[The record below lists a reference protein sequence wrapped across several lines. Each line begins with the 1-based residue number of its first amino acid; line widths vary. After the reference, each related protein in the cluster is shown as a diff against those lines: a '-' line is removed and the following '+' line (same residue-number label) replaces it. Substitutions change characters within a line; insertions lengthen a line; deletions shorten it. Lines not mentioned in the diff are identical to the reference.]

1 MSGLTK
7 VSSKIQKNHF
17 KLSSKHAY
25 YTKSQTF
32 SHLHVFSLNLN
43 KKWCLET
50 WENSLLALRID
61 LPTYIIDGEKNS
73 SCCSQNL
80 SIAKNILQAYD
91 PEKNATFCPYM
102 TPFNPKL
109 LIYMVVIKVLRGLLS
124 LSYIIGRTDPC
135 NYLQE
140 VVHTTSTQTNSVEST
155 TSKYNSSLL
164 CVPKRSAST
173 IIAVEVVRPLYSLF
187 FVMLVR
193 VKNSITVLYS

>member
-1 MSGLTK
+1 
-7 VSSKIQKNHF
+7 
-17 KLSSKHAY
+17 
-25 YTKSQTF
+25 
-32 SHLHVFSLNLN
+32 
-43 KKWCLET
+43 
-50 WENSLLALRID
+50 
-61 LPTYIIDGEKNS
+61 
-73 SCCSQNL
+73 
-80 SIAKNILQAYD
+80 
-91 PEKNATFCPYM
+91 M

-193 VKNSITVLYS
+193 VKNINNCTVYFIRKMGAYLFDKHYQIGSRHLPNCYYFGF